1 MKFARLFVQFV
12 NRLNQWTGKGVSWL
26 TTLLVLVVC
35 YDVFTRYLLKNSLV
49 AVQELEWH
57 LFAIIFLVGAAYTLR
72 QDGHVR
78 VDLFYARF
86 SPRTK
91 AWVNFFGS
99 LIFLIPFCLV
109 VIWSS
114 KVFVSESYRIGE
126 ISPDPGGLPARFVLK
141 TAIPVGFFL
150 LMLQGLSLALQSLLK
165 ILNRDNKREEME
177 V

>member
-1 MKFARLFVQFV
+1 MKR
-12 NRLNQWTGKGVSWL
+12 
-26 TTLLVLVVC
+26 
-35 YDVFTRYLLKNSLV
+35 
-49 AVQELEWH
+49 

-141 TAIPVGFFL
+141 TAIPVGFLL

-165 ILNRDNKREEME
+165 ILNRDNEREEME